1 MGNKETSNEVDKINC
16 KVEKLED
23 EKLFAMEE
31 IEHARD
37 ALEIIMDEYE
47 WRDEPDIVTTCNAMR
62 SRQELPISAKNTIDF
77 IAGYKKIMLLIRVAN
92 NYIYEAM
99 KFLKESEAAER

>member
-1 MGNKETSNEVDKINC
+1 MENKEIIEALNKINS
-16 KVEKLED
+16 KVTSLED

-37 ALEIIMDEYE
+37 ALQILLDEYE
-47 WRDEPDIVTTCNAMR
+47 WHDEPNIVTTCNAMR
-62 SRQELPISAKNTIDF
+62 SRKELPRSAKNTIDF
-77 IAGYKKIMLLIRVAN
+77 IDGYKKIMLLIRVAN